1 MKRGI
6 LVTVWEVAA
15 TRRILYNGLLLDVIT
30 GPFEAFLM
38 AHGECLFHL
47 SGRCFPRECDECL
60 WMPRLPQYLVL
71 FVRHSLRKR
80 KDEESCNTEDYK
92 LEIKIR
98 PIPKSLIASNKSEF
112 SKWKSLNLYNTF
124 YFDKNFKPKCTCPES
139 NVEWN
144 KLEGT

>member
-1 MKRGI
+1 MSAYGCQGCHSTLCFSLGI
-6 LVTVWEVAA
+6 LYGKEKMKKVA
-15 TRRILYNGLLLDVIT
+15 TQKIT
-30 GPFEAFLM
+30 NL
-38 AHGECLFHL
+38 
-47 SGRCFPRECDECL
+47 
-60 WMPRLPQYLVL
+60 
-71 FVRHSLRKR
+71 K
-80 KDEESCNTEDYK
+80 
-92 LEIKIR
+92 IKIR

>member
-15 TRRILYNGLLLDVIT
+15 TRRILYNGLDVIT
-30 GPFEAFLM
+30 GPFEALLM

-80 KDEESCNTEDYK
+80 KDEESSTEDYK
-92 LEIKIR
+92 LE
-98 PIPKSLIASNKSEF
+98 NKNQTNPQVANSF
-112 SKWKSLNLYNTF
+112 
-124 YFDKNFKPKCTCPES
+124 
-139 NVEWN
+139 
-144 KLEGT
+144 